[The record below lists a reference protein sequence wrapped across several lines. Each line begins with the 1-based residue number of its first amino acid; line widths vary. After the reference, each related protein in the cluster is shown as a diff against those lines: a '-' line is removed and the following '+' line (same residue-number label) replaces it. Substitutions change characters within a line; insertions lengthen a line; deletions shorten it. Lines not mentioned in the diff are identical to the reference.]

1 MIERDICDIWKWFS
15 FRLVL
20 DAIRGLVANPRETDL
35 DFSFSFFFF
44 SKRFTTLH
52 RAGEMKTIK
61 RGAQWLGSVK
71 SRSFRVHV
79 SHRETH

>member
-1 MIERDICDIWKWFS
+1 MFFS
-15 FRLVL
+15 
-20 DAIRGLVANPRETDL
+20 DAIRGLVANLREADL
-35 DFSFSFFFF
+35 DFFPIFFSSFFE
-44 SKRFTTLH
+44 TLH

-61 RGAQWLGSVK
+61 RAAQWLGSVK